1 MVADYSYTP
10 AFWRMVKD
18 GRLRAD
24 VAPDDVS
31 NLNKLLAGRVDV
43 VPLDR
48 NVACELLDAKFT
60 GEQARRV
67 RAHPRLFVPD
77 FTTHLMM
84 SEKLPESARRME
96 AFNRGLKALRQS
108 GDYGKILQQQPCAA
122 DLAQAAPGG

>member
-1 MVADYSYTP
+1 M
-10 AFWRMVKD
+10 
-18 GRLRAD
+18 
-24 VAPDDVS
+24 
-31 NLNKLLAGRVDV
+31 
-43 VPLDR
+43 
-48 NVACELLDAKFT
+48 
-60 GEQARRV
+60 
-67 RAHPRLFVPD
+67 PD